1 MRTAALLQV
10 PAFPVATFAQMVDIK
25 WAHRTF
31 SHETSIRL
39 KKFLEV
45 YGKQK
50 MGDSAAR
57 QFKGSAATDFN
68 IHHHVGKEVSYP
80 ENHKDTASAEGTLSV
95 ALDQDYCWMWSNR
108 SLQPIDIEVDLKR
121 AKSGN

>member
-25 WAHRTF
+25 WTHRTF
-31 SHETSIRL
+31 SHETTIRL

-50 MGDSAAR
+50 IGDSVPR
-57 QFKGSAATDFN
+57 QFKGSAVTNFN

-80 ENHKDTASAEGTLSV
+80 ENRKGVASAEGSFV
-95 ALDQDYCWMWSNR
+95 APLDQDYCWMWSNR
-108 SLQPIDIEVDLKR
+108 SLQPIDIGVDLKQ